1 MTLSMRDLISVVSFV
16 LAAGALLASWGLF
29 TANTLPTVALIAGI
43 AGVVLMVVAVALEA
57 VQ

>member
-1 MTLSMRDLISVVSFV
+1 MRDLISVVSFV